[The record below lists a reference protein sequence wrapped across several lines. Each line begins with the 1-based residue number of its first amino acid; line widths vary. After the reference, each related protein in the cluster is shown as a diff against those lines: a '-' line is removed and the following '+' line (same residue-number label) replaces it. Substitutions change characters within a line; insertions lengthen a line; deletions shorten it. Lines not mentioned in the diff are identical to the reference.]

1 MSKQRVVEVRT
12 YKLKPGSGAA
22 FHAMVAHQSMPLVK
36 AANMDVVAYGQSLH
50 DPDSYYLI
58 RSYDSM
64 EHLRDSQDAFY
75 ASDAWRQGPREAII
89 ALIES
94 DANAVMCLSGE
105 ALDAIRH
112 SHGCSTP

>member
-1 MSKQRVVEVRT
+1 MSKLRIVEVRT
-12 YKLKPGSGAA
+12 YKLKLGSGAA
-22 FHAMVAHQSMPLVK
+22 FHALVTQQSMPLVK

-64 EHLRDSQDAFY
+64 EHLHRSQDAFY
-75 ASDAWRQGPREAII
+75 ASDAWRQGPREAIV

-94 DANAVMCLSGE
+94 DANAVMCLSTG
-105 ALDAIRH
+105 ALEAIRQ
-112 SHGCSTP
+112 SHGTS